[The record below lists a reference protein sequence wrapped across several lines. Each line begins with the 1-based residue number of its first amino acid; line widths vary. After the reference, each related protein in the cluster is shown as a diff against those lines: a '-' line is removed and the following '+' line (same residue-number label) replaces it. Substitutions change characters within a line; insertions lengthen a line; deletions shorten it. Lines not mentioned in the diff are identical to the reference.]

1 MRAAGASGQPC
12 GMTTST
18 DRLFTPAFIALT
30 LSELAYFA
38 AGGLVIGVTPF
49 YVTGPVGSD
58 EAGLG
63 LTFGAFSIATLVLR
77 PYAGRLADRRGRRPL
92 LLLGASLAA
101 VVLLLHTITDDLIV
115 LVALRMLLGVAE
127 AFYFV
132 AGFAA
137 LADLA
142 PPSRVGEALSFNSL
156 ALYLG
161 IAIGPVVGEALID
174 QGGFGAAWLG
184 GFGLLLIAV
193 ALAMRVPETAPAM
206 TMAMARTAPPAPL
219 IHRAAVGP
227 GIALFTGI
235 VAMTG
240 FFLLGGQRAERLGL
254 EAWSVAFLVFGGV
267 VVAGRIAFARLPDRL
282 PPIRVITIALTLCA
296 AGSALAALAV
306 TISVLLVAAAILA
319 IGVALITPA
328 VFVAIFRVVP
338 AAERGA
344 AAGTATIFIDLA
356 FGAGPLVLGIVAAS
370 AGGDAAFWVAALIA
384 MTGAAGSLVISR
396 STRWAIAAT

>member
-1 MRAAGASGQPC
+1 
-12 GMTTST
+12 MTAPKE
-18 DRLFTPAFIALT
+18 RLFTPAFIALT

-49 YVTGPVGSD
+49 YVTGPLGSD

-63 LTFGAFSIATLVLR
+63 LTFGAFSVATLVLR

-101 VVLLLHTITDDLIV
+101 VVLLLHTITDDLAV
-115 LVALRMLLGVAE
+115 LIGLRLLLGVAE

-132 AGFAA
+132 AGYAA

-142 PPSRVGEALSFNSL
+142 PPSRTGEALSFNSL

-161 IAIGPVVGEALID
+161 IAIGPLVGQALID

-184 GFGLLLIAV
+184 GFGLALVAV
-193 ALAMRVPETAPAM
+193 ALAARVPETAPAM
-206 TMAMARTAPPAPL
+206 TDGAPSVPL
-219 IHRAAVGP
+219 VHRAALGP
-227 GIALFTGI
+227 GLALLTGV

-240 FFLLGGQRAERLGL
+240 FFLLGGPRAERLGL

-267 VVAGRIAFARLPDRL
+267 VVASRIAFARLPDRL
-282 PPIRVITIALTLCA
+282 PPVRVIAIALVLCA
-296 AGSALAALAV
+296 LGSLLAAVATSIGALLLGAAVLAV
-306 TISVLLVAAAILA
+306 
-319 IGVALITPA
+319 GVALLTPA

-344 AAGTATIFIDLA
+344 AAGTATIFIDLG
-356 FGAGPLVLGIVAAS
+356 FGGGPLVLGV
-370 AGGDAAFWVAALIA
+370 
-384 MTGAAGSLVISR
+384 
-396 STRWAIAAT
+396 IAATAGAGAAFGVAAMIALAGAMGSLAAARSPRPAVSAA

>member
-1 MRAAGASGQPC
+1 
-12 GMTTST
+12 MTAPKE
-18 DRLFTPAFIALT
+18 RLFTPAFIALT

-49 YVTGPVGSD
+49 YVTGPLGSD

-63 LTFGAFSIATLVLR
+63 LTFGAFSVATLVLR

-101 VVLLLHTITDDLIV
+101 VVLLLHTITDDLAV
-115 LVALRMLLGVAE
+115 LIGLRLLLGVAE

-132 AGFAA
+132 AGYAA

-142 PPSRVGEALSFNSL
+142 PPSRTGEALSFNSL

-161 IAIGPVVGEALID
+161 IAIGPLVGQALID

-184 GFGLLLIAV
+184 GFGLALVAV
-193 ALAMRVPETAPAM
+193 ALAARVPETAPAM
-206 TMAMARTAPPAPL
+206 TDGAPSVPL
-219 IHRAAVGP
+219 IHRAALGP
-227 GIALFTGI
+227 GLALLTGV

-240 FFLLGGQRAERLGL
+240 FFLLGGPRAERLGL

-267 VVAGRIAFARLPDRL
+267 VVASRIAFARLPDRL
-282 PPIRVITIALTLCA
+282 PPVRVIAIALVLCA
-296 AGSALAALAV
+296 LGSLLAAVATSIGALLLGAAVLAV
-306 TISVLLVAAAILA
+306 
-319 IGVALITPA
+319 GVALLTPA
-328 VFVAIFRVVP
+328 VFVAIFRMVP

-344 AAGTATIFIDLA
+344 AAGTATIFIDLG
-356 FGAGPLVLGIVAAS
+356 FGGGPLVLGV
-370 AGGDAAFWVAALIA
+370 
-384 MTGAAGSLVISR
+384 
-396 STRWAIAAT
+396 IAATAGAGAAFGVAAMIALAGAMGSLAAARSPRPAVSAV